1 MMAFDIIGTLAFAIL
16 GAWEGVHKG
25 LDILGAAILG
35 LLTAVGGGLVR
46 DAVLSNT
53 PPMIFRNPFY
63 ILVSLAGVAMVLVTR
78 PGLRRAVRTV
88 RHGGRAQV
96 AALHRRLRALNL
108 FVQVC
113 DAIGLGAFA
122 AAGADMA
129 AATGHNNLQTVL
141 FVGTVT
147 AVGGGILRD
156 ICIQKTPSVFYKEIY
171 LTAALLGAFGY
182 YLALPR
188 LGETPALYLAFAVTT
203 GLRLLAIRFH
213 WSLPRA

>member
-16 GAWEGVHKG
+16 GAWEGVRKG

-35 LLTAVGGGLVR
+35 LMTAVGGGLVR

-53 PPMIFRNPFY
+53 PPMIFRNPLY
-63 ILVSLAGVAMVLVTR
+63 ILVSLAGVALVLLAR
-78 PGLRRAVRTV
+78 PALRRVIRAM
-88 RHGGRAQV
+88 RHGSRAQA
-96 AALHRRLRALNL
+96 AALHRRIRTLGL

-122 AAGADMA
+122 AAGADLA

-171 LTAALLGAFGY
+171 LTAALLGALAY

-188 LGETPALYLAFAVTT
+188 LGETAALYLAFAVTT
-203 GLRLLAIRFH
+203 GLRLLAIHYH
-213 WSLPRA
+213 WRLPRA